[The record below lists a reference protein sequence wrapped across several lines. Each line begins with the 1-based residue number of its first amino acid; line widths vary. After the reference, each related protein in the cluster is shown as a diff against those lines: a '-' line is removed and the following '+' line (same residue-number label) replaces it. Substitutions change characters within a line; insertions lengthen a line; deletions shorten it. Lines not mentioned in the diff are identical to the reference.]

1 VRNSKFIPAI
11 GIVTALMSLAGCAG
25 KIRYP
30 SYYVLNVPIPAP
42 PASRPAPILGS
53 VAVRLFDAPS
63 FLRGGPIVYRESP
76 EQLDFYEY
84 HRWAVDPRRAVT
96 SVIIQQMQSS
106 GVFKSVELYDGRGT
120 PECLLTGTIDH
131 LEEVDEGAKISIEV
145 RLSGRLI
152 NLRSGEVLWQGALS
166 KEARLDQRSVPGI
179 VTEMS
184 REVGSVVEGLVSSMQ
199 EQVAASSAALS
210 RSSKEN

>member
-1 VRNSKFIPAI
+1 VRNSKFIPVI
-11 GIVTALMSLAGCAG
+11 GIATAFMSLAGCAG

-53 VAVRLFDAPS
+53 AAVLLFDAPS